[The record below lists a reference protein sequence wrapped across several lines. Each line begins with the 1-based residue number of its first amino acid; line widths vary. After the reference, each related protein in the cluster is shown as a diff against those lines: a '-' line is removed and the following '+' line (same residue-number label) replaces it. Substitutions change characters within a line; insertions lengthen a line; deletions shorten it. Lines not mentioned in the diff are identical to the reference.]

1 MAIAKIDRNSKLGA
15 AVEQRRKKQNDMR
28 EEENT
33 AKIDRNSA
41 MGQYLVSTAADTVS
55 SIMQSVKGNALLFEN
70 QQNSFNKFAQNN
82 NRYISDSEA
91 AQKFSADFG
100 KYADTLNNQAKKL
113 RRIGMGEG
121 NELYDTLTEQA
132 RYFSTNNMWLKN
144 RMEYSSRFKDAKDEN
159 KNYYGWLNDNAVTDS
174 ETAAERAK
182 IYDENNARI
191 AEIDEEMKA
200 VGRQWNGT
208 GGIPVFTGWGDKAK
222 YKELK
227 AEKENLEA
235 ENRRYDRTQG
245 KTDSNYKL
253 TQNADFKQNS
263 YAGENKN
270 PSHEDV
276 LKWYNDYT
284 MSGGSWGASQDI
296 LDTMPVVD
304 DELSLYDTTKNIEW
318 NDVTSNENDAY
329 YTNYIKGKQNAWE
342 FLTDE
347 ERGIYYYLRNTKGKE
362 AGDEFLESMA
372 TVLGKRATDEIARN
386 AHDMS
391 GGELFLNNLVS
402 VPATVLGNIGA
413 FADTVSQLITGKE
426 YNPYS
431 VGNRIQAYAG
441 TVRGE
446 TANRLDD
453 ATNNFSLLGQ
463 SAGDVY
469 QALMSSVDSATG
481 VFVLGSPLHLAQAGM
496 GALTSTAREMY
507 DKGASGAQILGVS
520 VAAGVFEVLFEK
532 VSLDHFTEKLMGT
545 PTRTMR
551 DVIKK
556 TLVQGGVEASE
567 EFFTEAANMITEA
580 VTLGDMASIKDDIS
594 QYMQKG
600 DTEAAATAKAVFMNL
615 YNAAAG
621 GFISGGAMGGV
632 SATAQYANHQL
643 SEIPSMGQDVIGR
656 NGVQELA
663 DSAYKIGNNAQKR
676 DEKNRI
682 DGVKTKRADRV
693 LADAATEALK
703 NQNARTV
710 GTLAD
715 MVTARTEQA
724 VEQMKKTQNAE
735 LVKDAG
741 LKGIEAFAVK
751 RALNSENG
759 GRISQKIIKES
770 DVFNKAEAARFEK
783 AKQRVEERKAK
794 IEQADRRI
802 EADGAKINKAVRSG
816 NTAKL
821 VKNRS
826 EGVRSDG
833 LDVSLGAVTGVEN
846 GRISVEFDPDTHA
859 VAAFDAS
866 GAETVTEDGS
876 AAKTVKASSPEIN
889 ALYEGINRAVTGT
902 VEADSGTDVTGR
914 TVNTGTKMSVNA
926 ANLALSM
933 YNETANA
940 DASVYTR
947 IMYETYK
954 AGKRGLPFETLRES
968 IAAEYDIGAYDGTVT
983 GTQIKQMYKAGAS
996 EFEARPGVQRIGVKS
1011 VTTGEHKN
1019 ALTQL
1024 SAIDLFAKKHGISII
1039 AVDSLTDAE
1048 GNAINGE
1055 YRTGNNIVIS
1065 LDADGGLYMPVVGH
1079 EIFHYAESI
1088 NAEDA
1093 KTLAELIIDTLK
1105 ASKGEEWLE
1114 ARRREYAGYGYKD
1127 GGIDSEIAAD
1137 FFGAAVTQK
1146 EFERQ
1151 IKTAELNKSFTQKI
1165 IDKVKEVVAE
1175 LKEIMQKLRG
1185 QRLIYDAALDTDAET
1200 LDFFVDNLERILNQ
1214 AGTETKN
1221 TAENSGV
1228 KRQNKISVEMNDAER
1243 AEVLRNSSI
1252 DIVKYKGNVED
1263 LNAANVLALQE
1274 TYRANA
1280 APVLKKLAEKFGVFD
1295 KTYFNKN
1302 ISLDF
1307 SYSRGS
1313 LKESVNKQGKV
1324 STDFYDFAKMLYVF
1338 DDVVN
1343 NAVPIEAH
1351 TDKYAGTERANQNLK
1366 YDYVLLSAFSD
1377 GDYIIPVEMHIKE
1390 QKEKVKQPNTLYVGI
1405 TLGKIKTEDGI
1416 LAQVPGSANENRT
1429 NVTPPSSKIN
1439 VAQLIAKVNPGFSDF
1454 YKYIPSELL
1463 TEAQI
1468 SSKTVAL
1475 DDEKYRL
1482 GVLRGEDVSGML
1494 RKKAEKAGYSPDDSW
1509 KMDHRAPNADDDTA
1523 HNMAEIDA
1531 AYGGDGSIYSA
1542 QAAYYYG
1549 EGRSYD
1555 RNAIRVI
1562 QSARNNP
1569 EKQITVYRAVPADLK
1584 ETRLRNGDWV
1594 AIVKQYAIEH
1604 GNRVLDGNFK
1614 IIEMTVP
1621 AKYLYG
1627 NGDSINEWGYD
1638 NGNRNEVYKN
1648 TANNVKTLEVT
1659 YDNSGELIPLSKR
1672 YDERKND
1679 IRFQRKLPDVQEKL
1693 KKMSGSDDIDDVKRM
1708 AYGLADDFMK
1718 YAKAARLEMTET
1730 RGLMP
1735 QPTRVSEIV
1744 AKYNDYRKTGV
1755 SNKQLESDI
1764 TDIFTD
1770 YMNGVGSS
1778 GTLFNYI
1785 TDTIMKRE
1793 LNSYEVIGDETFKAV
1808 RAYTDGGRFKVSD
1821 ATVGSLVDTFGS
1833 LGEINGILRENY
1845 GFTIAKE
1852 TDARAENRAVWAPV
1866 GAQLA
1871 EEAGYVF
1878 DGTDYTENA
1887 KGGFE
1892 YETLASLLQTAQNDP
1907 RIYRGW
1913 LTGANTPDERI
1924 LAQDELADSVEE
1936 EALKMYGELMSAPAR
1951 NTKADRYKKML
1962 FDYSVKHAAQLDRL
1976 ENRLAENKLRV
1987 EELKA
1992 ENRAKM
1998 QELRGTKNEEIETVK
2013 QAYRERMKTQRVK
2026 RNETA
2031 SKAKVRSQ
2039 ITKRVKVL
2047 NALLT
2052 RETDAKHIPQE
2063 LKHTVAE
2070 FLLPFTEDS
2079 SVFGKA
2085 KDDVLS
2091 LERYV
2096 RMNDLLTD
2104 IYNATE
2110 GDSADGAALNEQY
2123 RSLAGNLDGDLVR
2136 DFGEMRRTMAGKR
2149 LSQLS
2154 LDELQTVNKIVVN
2167 IANMVKQGRETF
2179 INGKKE
2185 SLDEIGRE
2193 TVSDLTSRR
2202 QRRKHLKPVDWA
2214 IDLMNDKE
2222 TTPIYFFGE
2231 KLGGF
2236 FGQIYRDIRDA
2247 QDKWYVR
2254 CAEAQRS
2261 IEDLQD
2267 KYNFKKWAGKADK
2280 GVTFTLDD
2288 GGTVTLTKEQILSI
2302 YATAKRERTG
2312 GNNTT
2317 HVFDGG
2323 IVVEDELRRGLKDK
2337 ISTAWA
2343 QRSEKGKKA
2352 FSDAFSEQI
2361 RSEARHLTVNDLAR
2375 ITAALTDEQK
2385 AYADS
2390 VVGLLSTTVGGWG
2403 NETSMEMY
2411 GYKKFT
2417 EGYYFPVMSDKSYL
2431 YTRFG
2436 ISDDTRLKHAGF
2448 TNKVV
2453 RGANNPIIIT
2463 GFTNVAAGHINQ
2475 MALYSSFTVPIEN
2488 MTRLYNYELSPTE
2501 DADGHTVRGMSV
2513 KKALTNAYG
2522 KAANEYIADFMR
2534 ALNGGIKADSV
2545 ESFLDWG
2552 TSKFKRAAVMANLSV
2567 IVQQPSAIARATAL
2581 INPKYLVGIPSETLP
2596 KTVAEMY
2603 KYSAVAGIKKLGGF
2617 DTGTGMSVTQW
2628 ISNSEQSF
2636 PEKASDLL
2644 GKGAEKADEV
2654 TWANIWAAVKREL
2667 NARIRSGKSE
2677 LKPGSEEYYRAVADR
2692 FRDIIDYT
2700 QVYDSVLSK
2709 SQLMRSKSG
2718 LVRMMTSFMAE
2729 PTLSYNLVVN
2739 SFKGGTINGGR
2750 AIAAFAANVVLNTLL
2765 QSLVAALRDKDDI
2778 SYWERYIKNV
2788 TESLT
2793 GGKLPVAGSE
2803 FNVFGNL
2810 PLVKDAISVMQGYD
2824 VPRTDMSLVA
2834 EAADVLKKLMK
2845 VTANR
2850 EKLSGDK
2857 SKKYKN
2863 MTLYQEKLFDVL
2875 WDAGVMITNFT
2886 PLPMQSVSR
2895 EIKGVINN
2903 VSHWAGDAEHYKTT
2917 SYTLRDAIKEGAGFG
2932 EDNPLKAY
2940 NALKNKEDE
2949 VLRRLK
2955 QSDSWQTWVRKGL
2968 EKYDRGDDLD
2978 KKAIN
2983 RIEKAA
2989 TANYSG
2995 DYDTYERLVGAI
3007 EKEGFDRNDILAAVE
3022 SLVGDMRPKEEP
3034 DEPADKHLYTTK
3046 MLKDAIRQD
3055 NSEAVKDI
3063 KQKLKDVEGKT
3074 DDNIRSAVKKI
3085 ARESYY
3091 EKGDEDGAIRVLR
3104 DYGDMSADEIKDAI
3118 DWFSYSV
3125 LNPDSELVYNS
3136 WQSWRSKASNG
3147 QVNNGRGK
3155 LTAAQYEAYTQAV
3168 RGITGD
3174 DLDGDGK
3181 TDSGTKK
3188 KKVLAAINKL
3198 PLTKDQKNTLYL
3210 VNGYGKDSI
3219 GEAPWN

>member
-1735 QPTRVSEIV
+1735 QSTRVSEIV
-1744 AKYNDYRKTGV
+1744 AKYNDYRKTGI

-1808 RAYTDGGRFKVSD
+1808 RAYTDGGKFKVSD

>member
-1808 RAYTDGGRFKVSD
+1808 RAYTDGGKFKVSD

>member
-1039 AVDSLTDAE
+1039 AVDSLIDAE

-1808 RAYTDGGRFKVSD
+1808 RAYTDGGKFKVSD

>member
-1039 AVDSLTDAE
+1039 AVDSLIDAE